1 MPRSDWP
8 NLWKNVLTPG
18 DKKSCLMSHIMILET
33 TFTIDL
39 VENIRI
45 SIKVQTTSKNK
56 TKMAGQ
62 STWSIGV
69 FSIRNLRKLKT
80 S

>member
-1 MPRSDWP
+1 
-8 NLWKNVLTPG
+8 
-18 DKKSCLMSHIMILET
+18 MILET

-39 VENIRI
+39 VEKIRI